1 MGRLASDAQCA
12 IRASKAIRE
21 RREYGIA
28 CPERAAFYQWLAWQR
43 GEGPQRRGLEPLGA
57 AEAIWWRAVFELAP
71 EAACEC

>member
-12 IRASKAIRE
+12 IRASKAIRA

-43 GEGPQRRGLEPLGA
+43 GEGPQRRGLEPLA
-57 AEAIWWRAVFELAP
+57 AGDEALWVTMMVWGLDQ
-71 EAACEC
+71 CNEC